1 MLDYRHIR
9 WSFFFLL
16 FPRFQ
21 FEQNSLSLPPFF
33 VVSCQPVMPLSFC
46 QGIHLRKDTLQ

>member
-9 WSFFFLL
+9 WSFFFL